1 MLVGDFFPITKSHFS
16 FAVDD
21 EQDHIGVVV
30 CSFAEISHGRDTNH
44 DQFTEGSL
52 TECLAKGQVLLCGF
66 FDVVVE
72 RQDRCFRV
80 PGLRCHGFTFL
91 TPVLGAIL

>member
-1 MLVGDFFPITKSHFS
+1 
-16 FAVDD
+16 
-21 EQDHIGVVV
+21 
-30 CSFAEISHGRDTNH
+30 
-44 DQFTEGSL
+44 
-52 TECLAKGQVLLCGF
+52 
-66 FDVVVE
+66 VE